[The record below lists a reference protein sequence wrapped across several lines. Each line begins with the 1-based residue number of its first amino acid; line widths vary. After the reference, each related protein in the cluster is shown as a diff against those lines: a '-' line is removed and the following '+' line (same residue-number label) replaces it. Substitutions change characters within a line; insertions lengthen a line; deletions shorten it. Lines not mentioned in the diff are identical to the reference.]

1 MRTASPICS
10 TNAARSRRPASRP
23 PVAPDA
29 GLTDGALIATLPQA
43 TPSNVEALCLEVVSR
58 SLEAAVPALEEL
70 WRRFAGYGIGA
81 PLVEQ
86 RAVLGTL
93 AQLDCEAAR
102 AALKGI
108 VLSGGLPA
116 SLLSAALRAAA
127 DAGLAL
133 PAAFVGP
140 LLDHGDI
147 AVREPA
153 FALALKAGVR
163 GDRFRDGLG
172 DASAFIRRSAALALG
187 DLGDAGAREALI
199 EELIRN
205 PSGEVIEAL
214 AAIAD
219 DDVIVHLGRCAE
231 CHPAFVDIVLD
242 ILREM
247 ESAKAA
253 RLARR
258 LEASCR
264 VSGKGGC

>member
-1 MRTASPICS
+1 M
-10 TNAARSRRPASRP
+10 
-23 PVAPDA
+23 
-29 GLTDGALIATLPQA
+29 
-43 TPSNVEALCLEVVSR
+43 
-58 SLEAAVPALEEL
+58 PALEEL

-93 AQLDCEAAR
+93 AQLDCGAAR

-153 FALALKAGVR
+153 F
-163 GDRFRDGLG
+163 
-172 DASAFIRRSAALALG
+172 IRRSGALALG
-187 DLGDAGAREALI
+187 NLGDAGAREALI

-247 ESAKAA
+247 GSAKAA

>member
-1 MRTASPICS
+1 M
-10 TNAARSRRPASRP
+10 
-23 PVAPDA
+23 
-29 GLTDGALIATLPQA
+29 
-43 TPSNVEALCLEVVSR
+43 EALCAEMVSR

-108 VLSGGLPA
+108 VLSKGLPA
-116 SLLSAALRAAA
+116 SLLPAALRAAA

-133 PAAFVGP
+133 PVAFVGP

-163 GDRFRDGLG
+163 SDRLRDGLG
-172 DASAFIRRSAALALG
+172 DASASVRRSAALAMG
-187 DLGDAGAREALI
+187 KRGDAGAREALI
-199 EELIRN
+199 GELGGN
-205 PSGEVIEAL
+205 PSSEVIEAL
-214 AAIAD
+214 ALVAD
-219 DDVIVHLGRCAE
+219 DDVVVHLGRCAAR
-231 CHPAFVDIVLD
+231 HPALAGTVLD
-242 ILREM
+242 ILRDM

-253 RLARR
+253 RLARH
-258 LEASCR
+258 LGASGR
-264 VSGKGGC
+264 VSGSGGC